1 MLSLMRIGMQPWRD
15 IVSICFEAVP
25 GYLMQISGEGER
37 EGEDSPI
44 RKKKTVGDTLSEGSI
59 HGR

>member
-25 GYLMQISGEGER
+25 GYLMQISGEREKER
-37 EGEDSPI
+37 EKD
-44 RKKKTVGDTLSEGSI
+44 I
-59 HGR
+59 H